1 MAICITVRNGTAVGQ
16 KSLCRSC
23 RYASIQLG
31 YSVKEEEI
39 RCCYLNEARLVT
51 FPVSKCTD
59 YFSKLTPTLFELEKI
74 AFIID
79 LNKSGSAIAG
89 FSSAVVVA
97 GKVESDSE

>member
-1 MAICITVRNGTAVGQ
+1 MAISFTVRSGAAAGQ

-39 RCCYLNEARLVT
+39 RCCYLTEARLVP
-51 FPVSKCTD
+51 FPVRECTE
-59 YFSKLTPTLFELEKI
+59 YLSKLTPTLYELEKI

-79 LNKSGSAIAG
+79 LSKVEPKVAG
-89 FSSAVVVA
+89 FGPAVLA
-97 GKVESDSE
+97 GKADSDE